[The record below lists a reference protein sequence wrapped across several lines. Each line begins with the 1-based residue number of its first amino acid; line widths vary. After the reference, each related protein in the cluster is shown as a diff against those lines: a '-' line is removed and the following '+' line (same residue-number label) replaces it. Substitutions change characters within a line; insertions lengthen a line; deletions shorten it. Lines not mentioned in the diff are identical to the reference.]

1 MKVKHSV
8 LEYEVHVLKIDGA
21 MTAVGTEELKQIF
34 RDLSTQPTQLVII
47 DMEDVPFI
55 DSSGLTLLTMGLRTL
70 NCGAENF
77 RLAGLSSQ
85 PKLVFELTGFDR
97 VFHTYDSV
105 VEALGQPSPIV
116 A

>member
-8 LEYEVHVLKIDGA
+8 LDSDVHVIKIDGA
-21 MTAVGTEELKQIF
+21 MTAAGTDELKQIF
-34 RDLSTQPTQLVII
+34 RDLSTEQTQLIVI
-47 DMEDVPFI
+47 DMKDVPFI

-85 PKLVFELTGFDR
+85 PRLVFELTGFDR

-105 VEALGQPSPIV
+105 AEALAQPSLIV

>member
-1 MKVKHSV
+1 MKVKHFI
-8 LEYEVHVLKIDGA
+8 LEPEVHVIKVGGA
-21 MTAVGTEELKQIF
+21 MTAAGTDELKQIF
-34 RDLSTQPTQLVII
+34 RELSTEQTRLIVV

-97 VFHTYDSV
+97 VFHTYNSV
-105 VEALGQPSPIV
+105 AEALGQPSPV
-116 A
+116 MA